1 MVIIMLLITTVYHV
15 KLTCKWVTEPLVFH
29 CQAGLQIKMY
39 WERLVICLLS
49 WLCRFLFSF
58 CVGLN
63 GGQLASHLFLLEP
76 SLFNMLSTS
85 TSHCHF
91 LKTCSSPVKIYKINH
106 SDYKQNV
113 GYNSRKNGIS
123 QINQI
128 HKFSWMNT
136 VSTLSCIIHRN
147 RTYIKTIPIFHFRK
161 YQIRNATLENFD
173 QGNLY
178 KFKFK

>member
-85 TSHCHF
+85 TPHCHF
-91 LKTCSSPVKIYKINH
+91 LKTCSSPVKIYKI
-106 SDYKQNV
+106 
-113 GYNSRKNGIS
+113 RRIIPS
-123 QINQI
+123 QAYFIPTSYFCSTSLAI
-128 HKFSWMNT
+128 LKTLMESFFSPKIWKAEARNFT
-136 VSTLSCIIHRN
+136 YFSPSSNNIKLLNFWSIQVS
-147 RTYIKTIPIFHFRK
+147 
-161 YQIRNATLENFD
+161 
-173 QGNLY
+173 
-178 KFKFK
+178 